1 LARQPNVVREGRA
14 ALLTAGVPGAGKSR
28 AVERLGVV
36 DEGWRRLD
44 ADVVK
49 DYLIEDLV
57 AGDRHDDLL
66 GEVLADGYP
75 IMPAELATL
84 VHEESVMFLDQLR
97 IHCLSRGENVVI
109 EGTLSWPPA
118 GERLLGELVRR
129 GYREVS
135 IVDVEVAA
143 GVAHE
148 QALNRWWRGRQDR
161 IAGHGLGGRFVPA
174 EAIDRAFPDPV
185 DRYSVCAANA
195 RALFDSATARALP
208 VITLT
213 VYYSTGPVPV
223 STTQQRHA
231 GHLHST
237 RGTERA
243 SADSDAPPSAAQ
255 SLGGAAPD
263 RDRDQNCSPSVWA
276 PFPRHPSR
284 PACSGGRDTAI
295 GPGTERIIVPE
306 RFMMKLWKPGTGGC
320 WDRAWPWMVPGG
332 RSPLSSPVMVC
343 TRWRRWSMRTAIGG
357 AAAWAVPRCGRAV
370 ASAVQSIPPIADR
383 I

>member
-1 LARQPNVVREGRA
+1 MMVGGADDLREHVAAELTELLAYDGPLAPSGARSTVMAPQNFRHGDVTPARRELWRELRGRYLARQPNVVMEGRA

-57 AGDRHDDLL
+57 AGGRHDDLL

-174 EAIDRAFPDPV
+174 EAIDRAFPNPA

-243 SADSDAPPSAAQ
+243 ASDSDAPPSAAQ
-255 SLGGAAPD
+255 LGRRSFPNSAPPRTSWPSAQQPPTPRRPPSPPSMSL
-263 RDRDQNCSPSVWA
+263 
-276 PFPRHPSR
+276 
-284 PACSGGRDTAI
+284 
-295 GPGTERIIVPE
+295 
-306 RFMMKLWKPGTGGC
+306 
-320 WDRAWPWMVPGG
+320 
-332 RSPLSSPVMVC
+332 
-343 TRWRRWSMRTAIGG
+343 
-357 AAAWAVPRCGRAV
+357 
-370 ASAVQSIPPIADR
+370 
-383 I
+383 

>member
-1 LARQPNVVREGRA
+1 MVGGADDLREHVAAELTELLAYDGPLSPSGARSTMMAPQNFRHGDVTPARRELWQELRGRYLARQPNVVREGRA

-57 AGDRHDDLL
+57 GGGHHDDLL
-66 GEVLADGYP
+66 GELLADGYP

-84 VHEESVMFLDQLR
+84 VHEESVVLLDQLR
-97 IHCLSRGENVVI
+97 VHCLSRGENVVI

-135 IVDVEVAA
+135 IVDVEVAS

-148 QALNRWWRGRQDR
+148 QARNRWWRGRQDR

-174 EAIDRAFPDPV
+174 EAIDRAFPDPA

-195 RALFDSATARALP
+195 RALFDSSTARALP

-213 VYYSTGPVPV
+213 VHDSTGPVPV
-223 STTQQRHA
+223 SATQQRHA

-237 RGTERA
+237 RATER
-243 SADSDAPPSAAQ
+243 
-255 SLGGAAPD
+255 
-263 RDRDQNCSPSVWA
+263 
-276 PFPRHPSR
+276 
-284 PACSGGRDTAI
+284 
-295 GPGTERIIVPE
+295 
-306 RFMMKLWKPGTGGC
+306 
-320 WDRAWPWMVPGG
+320 
-332 RSPLSSPVMVC
+332 SPV
-343 TRWRRWSMRTAIGG
+343 RPSGE
-357 AAAWAVPRCGRAV
+357 
-370 ASAVQSIPPIADR
+370 
-383 I
+383 